1 MKSTIHDRARIATAT
16 GPASA
21 PARRW
26 WLAAAAMFG
35 CGWGGNQF
43 TPLLLMYRRAGGYS
57 EVTVDAFLAAYV
69 VGLVPGLLVAG
80 AMSDRYGRRP
90 LMLAGTALSVLAS
103 VVLTAGAA
111 GETFIY
117 AGRLLTGV
125 GVGVAMTVGTS
136 WVKELSQ
143 APFDPMADAGAGARR
158 ASLSLTA
165 GFGLGAGVA
174 GVLAQWGP
182 WPMVTPYLVHMAVA
196 LPALAGLARVPE
208 TRPRADPAGG
218 RRSLR
223 ADLRVPSAGHRRF
236 LWVVVP
242 MAPWVFGAAGV
253 AYAVTP
259 QLVAGR
265 VGHWGLAYATLLTVL
280 TLGAGVA
287 VQPLAKK
294 LAGRSTARPVLTA
307 MALMTAG
314 MAVAASTAAARSP
327 WLGSAG
333 AVVLGAAYGI
343 AVVSGLLE
351 VQRIATPEDLA
362 GLTGVYYA
370 ITYTGFLVPA
380 VLAALSAVTSYTAML
395 AAVTLLASGC
405 LALIAVALRVL
416 GPGSSRER
424 VSRTG

>member
-1 MKSTIHDRARIATAT
+1 M
-16 GPASA
+16 
-21 PARRW
+21 RRW

-43 TPLLLMYRRAGGYS
+43 TPLLLMYRHTGGYS

-80 AMSDRYGRRP
+80 PLSDRHGRKP
-90 LMLAGTALSVLAS
+90 WMLAGTALSALASAVLA
-103 VVLTAGAA
+103 VGVA
-111 GETFIY
+111 GEAFIY
-117 AGRLLTGV
+117 AGRLLAGV
-125 GVGVAMTVGTS
+125 GVGIAMAVGTS
-136 WVKELSQ
+136 WMKELSQ
-143 APFDPMADAGAGARR
+143 GPFDPEADAGTGARR

-182 WPMVTPYLVHMAVA
+182 WPMVTPYAAHIAVA

-208 TRPRADPAGG
+208 TRPRACRAEGRAEGRIGARAGG

-223 ADLRVPSAGHRRF
+223 SDLRVPSAGHRRF

-242 MAPWVFGAAGV
+242 MAPWVFGAAGI

-259 QLVAGR
+259 QLVADR

-280 TLGAGVA
+280 TLGAGVL
-287 VQPLAKK
+287 VQPLAKR
-294 LAGRSTARPVLTA
+294 LGGRSTAWPVLTA

-314 MAVAASTAAARSP
+314 MAVSASNAAVRSP
-327 WLGSAG
+327 WLGAAG
-333 AVVLGAAYGI
+333 GVLLGAAYGI
-343 AVVSGLLE
+343 ALVSGLLE
-351 VQRIATPEDLA
+351 VQRIATAEDLA

-380 VLAALSAVTSYTAML
+380 ALAALSAVTPYTVML
-395 AAVTLLASGC
+395 AVVALLASGC
-405 LALIAVALRVL
+405 LAVIAVGLRRH
-416 GPGSSRER
+416 GSAAEP
-424 VSRTG
+424 VCDPV

>member
-1 MKSTIHDRARIATAT
+1 MGAK
-16 GPASA
+16 
-21 PARRW
+21 RW

-43 TPLLLMYRRAGGYS
+43 TPLLLMYRQAGGYS

-69 VGLVPGLLVAG
+69 LGLVPGLLVG
-80 AMSDRYGRRP
+80 GPLSDRHGRKP
-90 LMLAGTALSVLAS
+90 LMLIGTALSALASAVLA
-103 VVLTAGAA
+103 AGVA
-111 GETFIY
+111 GEAFIY

-125 GVGVAMTVGTS
+125 GVGIAMAVGTS
-136 WVKELSQ
+136 WVKELSEGRH
-143 APFDPMADAGAGARR
+143 DPAADAGAGARR
-158 ASLSLTA
+158 ASLALTA

-182 WPMVTPYLVHMAVA
+182 WPMVTPYAVHVAVV
-196 LPALAGLARVPE
+196 LPALAGLLRVPE
-208 TRPRADPAGG
+208 TRPGTGRAERR

-223 ADLRVPSAGHRRF
+223 SDLRVPSAGHRRF

-242 MAPWVFGAAGV
+242 TAPWVFGAAGI

-259 QLVAGR
+259 QLVAER
-265 VGHWGLAYATLLTVL
+265 VGRWGLAYATLLTVL
-280 TLGAGVA
+280 TLGAGVL
-287 VQPLAKK
+287 VQPLARR
-294 LAGRSTARPVLTA
+294 LCGRSTARPLLTA

-314 MAVAASTAAARSP
+314 MAVSASTAAVRSP

-333 AVVLGAAYGI
+333 APLLGAAYGI

-370 ITYTGFLVPA
+370 LTYTGFLTPA

-405 LALIAVALRVL
+405 LALIAVALRVQ
-416 GPGSSRER
+416 GSGSEAYPA
-424 VSRTG
+424 